1 MASTER
7 FRACVLAAVV
17 VAATANV
24 SRAQQ
29 PGPAPTVASTIDRQI
44 STVEKLTVE
53 AADAMPADRFDFS
66 PESLHV
72 PGSAY
77 KGVRTFAVQVKHLA
91 ASNFFLWASVT
102 GDKIPDDYKGGDG
115 PASLKTKSEIIAFL
129 KESFAMGHKAAATLT
144 PENMLA
150 PAAGSTSTRLHFAT
164 FAVEHAYDSYGQIVE
179 YLRMNGIVPPASQ

>member
-7 FRACVLAAVV
+7 FRACVLAAI
-17 VAATANV
+17 VAATASV

-29 PGPAPTVASTIDRQI
+29 SGPAPTVASTIDRQI

-66 PESLHV
+66 PDSLNI

-91 ASNFFLWASVT
+91 ASNFFLWAGVT

-115 PASLKTKSEIIAFL
+115 PASLKTKPEIITFL

-150 PAAGSTSTRLHFAT
+150 PAAASTSTRLHFAT

-179 YLRMNGIVPPASQ
+179 YLRMNGIVPPASR